1 MTVAEDT
8 IRSRAGWKVTISVPQ
23 PNGTQTQHVWV
34 VATAAEFDARE
45 KLLLFDSPA
54 DAIVEP
60 LSYEEVAE
68 LGLEQDELRR
78 IA

>member
-1 MTVAEDT
+1 
-8 IRSRAGWKVTISVPQ
+8 VPQ
-23 PNGTQTQHVWV
+23 PNGTPAQHVWV

-60 LSYEEVAE
+60 LSSEEVTE
-68 LGLEQDELRR
+68 LGLEHGELRR